1 MTIKEQT
8 VTAESDPH
16 MQLVGR
22 VADRDTWIGDRCS
35 IDAAFGV
42 LGTRSAVLL
51 LREAYYGATRFDEF
65 VRRAGIT
72 EAVAATRLRDLVD
85 VGVLERRPYRQP
97 GARTREEYVL
107 TPAGAEL
114 MPVLLAL
121 MQWGDRHLA
130 GQPGPPLLVS
140 HAGCGAA
147 AGVEVRCQSGH
158 TVPLQ
163 ELAVS
168 AARERRGGATRGAR
182 RQ

>member
-1 MTIKEQT
+1 
-8 VTAESDPH
+8 

-72 EAVAATRLRDLVD
+72 EAVAAARLRELVD
-85 VGVLERRPYRQP
+85 VGVLERRPYRKP

-107 TPAGAEL
+107 TRAGAEL

-130 GQPGPPLLVS
+130 GQPGPP
-140 HAGCGAA
+140 
-147 AGVEVRCQSGH
+147 
-158 TVPLQ
+158 
-163 ELAVS
+163 
-168 AARERRGGATRGAR
+168 
-182 RQ
+182 